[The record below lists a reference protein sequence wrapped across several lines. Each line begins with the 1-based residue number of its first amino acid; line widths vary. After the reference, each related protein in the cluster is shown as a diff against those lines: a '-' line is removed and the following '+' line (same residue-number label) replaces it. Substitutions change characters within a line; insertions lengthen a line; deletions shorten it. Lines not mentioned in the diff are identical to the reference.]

1 MGVKEF
7 KTGEVV
13 AIIPA
18 KLTSVRLPKK
28 NIIDFF
34 GQPLF
39 FYSARVAE
47 LCSNIDD
54 IYVTSE
60 SNEVLD
66 LANQFGCQSILRPEK
81 LSSSEI
87 TNLDVLIHAF
97 NEITQERGVVPE
109 FVVLLQPTHPFRF
122 PSELERGVELL
133 KSDPDADVLMTVLPD
148 DRLRGEIKQGYFFPE
163 YSVPRNKKN
172 EPDMF
177 FNTGSFYILR
187 TKTTLSQGR
196 MFTHNI
202 IPLKLNNPEFEID
215 IDLESDL
222 ALAKCMMKI
231 NKNKFSFF
239 WN

>member
-1 MGVKEF
+1 MGVKES
-7 KTGEVV
+7 KAGEVV

-34 GQPLF
+34 GRPLF
-39 FYSARVAE
+39 FYSTRVAE
-47 LCSNIDD
+47 LCPNIGDT
-54 IYVTSE
+54 YVTSE

-66 LANQFGCQSILRPEK
+66 LASQFGCHSIMRPER
-81 LSSSEI
+81 LSAPEI

-97 NEITQERGVVPE
+97 DEITQKRGMAPE
-109 FVVLLQPTHPFRF
+109 FIVLLQPTHPFRF
-122 PSELERGVELL
+122 PVELEKGIELL
-133 KSDPDADVLMTVLPD
+133 RNDPCADVLMTVLPD
-148 DRLRGEIKQGYFFPE
+148 DRLRGEIKEGYFFPE
-163 YSVPRNKKN
+163 YSVPRNKKD

-177 FNTGSFYILR
+177 FNTGAFYILR

-196 MFTHNI
+196 MFTNNI
-202 IPLKLNNPEFEID
+202 IPLVLNNPEFEID

-222 ALAKCMMKI
+222 VLAKCMMEI
-231 NKNKFSFF
+231 NKDKFSFF